1 MPWRFGSSSVD
12 ATVALNF
19 GVLSS
24 VLRRQIV
31 SIIVLFSAQTFW
43 ENEGTTKYERASWWY
58 SGQAKPAKHPANTV
72 QVS

>member
-31 SIIVLFSAQTFW
+31 SIIVLFSAHTFW
-43 ENEGTTKYERASWWY
+43 ENEGTKKYERWWY
-58 SGQAKPAKHPANTV
+58 SGQAKPTKHPANIV